1 MVAGMA
7 AGGTLR
13 VLRRTSSVPMR
24 GWQGTMTA
32 DRQRRSQLSDNEV
45 SFSAGSSA
53 RWCNFQRPKKPVTEG
68 FAVLPICYRL
78 FGNYQLQ
85 NGTNKP
91 WGRIE
96 RRDPDQTPGHFQPGI
111 RMPDTSESNNIQAS
125 VTRQP
130 HTSHVLPSIERID
143 SIPSGDSRSLEAT
156 DSLSNAVC
164 FEWPATTRFRA
175 RYRGSADSIN
185 PTDGKRRKQFL
196 LSALLCAFRFYRP
209 LGRDKGNQIVSIV
222 TRCNSIQVVIDRFVA
237 DTHTVRID
245 SKTLEAGANTRKGQ

>member
-1 MVAGMA
+1 M
-7 AGGTLR
+7 R
-13 VLRRTSSVPMR
+13 VLVRAGATFSCRKSPLRKGLLSYLPATVSLGTTNCKTVQTNLGAASSDAIPIRRQAIFR
-24 GWQGTMTA
+24 QG
-32 DRQRRSQLSDNEV
+32 
-45 SFSAGSSA
+45 
-53 RWCNFQRPKKPVTEG
+53 
-68 FAVLPICYRL
+68 
-78 FGNYQLQ
+78 FGC
-85 NGTNKP
+85 
-91 WGRIE
+91 
-96 RRDPDQTPGHFQPGI
+96 QT
-111 RMPDTSESNNIQAS
+111 TSESNNIQAT

-143 SIPSGDSRSLEAT
+143 SIPSRDSRNLEAT